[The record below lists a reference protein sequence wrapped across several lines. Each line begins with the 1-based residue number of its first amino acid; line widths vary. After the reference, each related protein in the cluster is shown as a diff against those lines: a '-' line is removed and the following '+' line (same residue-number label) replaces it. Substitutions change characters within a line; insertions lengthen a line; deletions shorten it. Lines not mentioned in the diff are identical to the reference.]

1 MIPPVQQKALAVLA
15 ELCDLEA
22 DDMRLGQLC
31 AVLGFLGEDE
41 TGRTLWDIEDDE
53 LLRVMHQH
61 RTNLVA
67 RLADWQQEIKQ
78 PGGAGLPNADSVAIG
93 TTPPADVG
101 H

>member
-1 MIPPVQQKALAVLA
+1 MIPPVQQEALAVLA

-31 AVLGFLGEDE
+31 AVLGFLGEDA

-67 RLADWQQEIKQ
+67 RLSESQQESKQ
-78 PGGAGLPNADSVAIG
+78 PSGAGLPSAGPVAID
-93 TTPPADVG
+93 TTPPADVRR
-101 H
+101 